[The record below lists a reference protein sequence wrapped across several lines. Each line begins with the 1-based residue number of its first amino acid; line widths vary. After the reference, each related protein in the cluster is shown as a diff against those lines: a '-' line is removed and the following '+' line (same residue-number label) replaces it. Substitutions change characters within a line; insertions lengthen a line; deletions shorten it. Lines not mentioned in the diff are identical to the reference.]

1 VTTILTP
8 KSRKGYKGLPM
19 EGFVARWYARNTA
32 GRDHR
37 KSAEL
42 VAGQVASGRSI
53 LELAPG
59 PRYLA
64 IELAKLGT
72 YWVFG
77 LDISQTF
84 VQMATARAQDVGV
97 AVEFR
102 HGDAAH
108 MPFPPNSFDFIVCQA
123 AFKNFSE
130 PVQAL
135 REMHRVLKPGGKAL
149 ILDLR
154 PDVSPKAIN
163 AEVKKMGLGW
173 FNSLVTKLAFRY
185 CLLKRAFS
193 REQFGR
199 MAFQTP
205 FKTCEIQ
212 EEPLGLMVALVKGV
226 G

>member
-1 VTTILTP
+1 MTTILTP

-19 EGFVARWYARNTA
+19 EGFVACWYARNTA

-42 VAGQVASGRSI
+42 VAGQVGGSGSI
-53 LELAPG
+53 LEVATGPG
-59 PRYLA
+59 YLA

-72 YWVFG
+72 YRVFG
-77 LDISQTF
+77 LDISQSF
-84 VQMATARAQDVGV
+84 VQMATARAQDAGV

-102 HGDAAH
+102 HGDAAQ

-154 PDVSPKAIN
+154 PDASPKAIN

-173 FNSLVTKLAFRY
+173 FNFPRYEARLQVLSPQESILAG
-185 CLLKRAFS
+185 A
-193 REQFGR
+193 
-199 MAFQTP
+199 
-205 FKTCEIQ
+205 
-212 EEPLGLMVALVKGV
+212 V
-226 G
+226 

>member
-1 VTTILTP
+1 MTTIPTP
-8 KSRKGYKGLPM
+8 KSRKGYKGLAM
-19 EGFVARWYARNTA
+19 EGFIARWYARNTA

-42 VAGQVASGRSI
+42 VAGQVAAGASI
-53 LELAPG
+53 LEVAPG
-59 PRYLA
+59 PGYLA
-64 IELAKLGT
+64 IELAKIDA
-72 YWVFG
+72 YRVFG
-77 LDISQTF
+77 LDISQSF
-84 VQMATARAQDVGV
+84 VQMATARAQDAGV

-102 HGDAAH
+102 HGDAAQ

-173 FNSLVTKLAFRY
+173 FSFLMTKLAFRY

>member
-42 VAGQVASGRSI
+42 VAGQVGGSGSI
-53 LELAPG
+53 LEVATGPG
-59 PRYLA
+59 YLA

-72 YWVFG
+72 YRVFG
-77 LDISQTF
+77 LDISQSF
-84 VQMATARAQDVGV
+84 VQMATARAQDAGV

-102 HGDAAH
+102 HGDAAQ

-154 PDVSPKAIN
+154 PDASPKAIN

-173 FNSLVTKLAFRY
+173 FNFPRYEARLQVLSPQESILAG
-185 CLLKRAFS
+185 A
-193 REQFGR
+193 
-199 MAFQTP
+199 
-205 FKTCEIQ
+205 
-212 EEPLGLMVALVKGV
+212 V
-226 G
+226 

>member
-1 VTTILTP
+1 MTTILTP

-42 VAGQVASGRSI
+42 VAGQVAGGGSI
-53 LELAPG
+53 LEVAPG
-59 PRYLA
+59 PGYLA

-72 YWVFG
+72 YRVFG
-77 LDISQTF
+77 LDISQSF
-84 VQMATARAQDVGV
+84 VQMATARAQDAGV

-102 HGDAAH
+102 HGDAAQ

-154 PDVSPKAIN
+154 PDASPKAIN

-173 FNSLVTKLAFRY
+173 FSFLMTKLAFRY
-185 CLLKRAFS
+185 CLLKRAYS
-193 REQFGR
+193 QDQFR
-199 MAFQTP
+199 QMAFQTP

>member
-1 VTTILTP
+1 MTTILTP

-154 PDVSPKAIN
+154 PDASPKAIN

-185 CLLKRAFS
+185 CLLKRAYS